1 MNELYQSLQK
11 SEDELREFQQEHRE
25 ILLQNPIFP
34 WWEGSLTSD
43 KILRKIDHLKRTTE
57 VLDKLHDLQKEVE
70 MVEREIK
77 NEERSYRAAHI
88 G

>member
-11 SEDELREFQQEHRE
+11 SEDELRAYQQEHRE
-25 ILLQNPIFP
+25 TLLQNPIFP
-34 WWEGSLTSD
+34 WGDLLTSE
-43 KILRKIDHLKRTTE
+43 KILRKIDQLKSQVE
-57 VLDKLHDLQKEVE
+57 ILDKLHDLQKEVE